1 MNYESI
7 TQLKKDDVLD
17 LLAEQGEWF
26 QIQLRDGRTG
36 WVHGN
41 VTSKRPQGDGAAD
54 HIKSV
59 NVKPSALEKRP
70 YLRLEPIILSS
81 TPVAFI
87 PRPTPDEMKIYGEVE
102 QQLRE
107 VQVGHAE
114 ERKVAELRIRQH
126 LSDRHGISPE
136 QVWNAYLKVQG
147 WEIKP

>member
-1 MNYESI
+1 
-7 TQLKKDDVLD
+7 
-17 LLAEQGEWF
+17 
-26 QIQLRDGRTG
+26 
-36 WVHGN
+36 
-41 VTSKRPQGDGAAD
+41 
-54 HIKSV
+54 
-59 NVKPSALEKRP
+59 
-70 YLRLEPIILSS
+70 
-81 TPVAFI
+81 
-87 PRPTPDEMKIYGEVE
+87 MKIYGEVE